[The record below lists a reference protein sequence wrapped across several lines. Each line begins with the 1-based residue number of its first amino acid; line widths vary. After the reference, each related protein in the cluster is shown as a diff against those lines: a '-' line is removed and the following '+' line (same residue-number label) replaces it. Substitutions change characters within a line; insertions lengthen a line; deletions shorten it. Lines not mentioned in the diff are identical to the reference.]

1 MDPGGVESL
10 APDGEN
16 TAPNGWA
23 WSLLRGFRAG
33 DPAALHTVYR
43 LHAEEIAKQLRF
55 GFSFVARGQTHRFVG
70 YASAFE
76 LHDALHETFRRAFE
90 PAARERY
97 DGIRPY
103 GPYLKAIARNVVL
116 RAFRSREVLFGVDGE
131 GPEVRL
137 VDETSPG
144 PEQAVGQEQIRRL
157 VRRFLD
163 TLEPEAR
170 RLVGVRFVDGK
181 SQRDAAVELG
191 LGRQQVRTRE
201 AKIRARL
208 LAFLREHGETSL
220 VPGSLS
226 LPLVGLADLIAEAFR

>member
-1 MDPGGVESL
+1 M
-10 APDGEN
+10 
-16 TAPNGWA
+16 
-23 WSLLRGFRAG
+23 
-33 DPAALHTVYR
+33 
-43 LHAEEIAKQLRF
+43 
-55 GFSFVARGQTHRFVG
+55 
-70 YASAFE
+70 
-76 LHDALHETFRRAFE
+76 
-90 PAARERY
+90 
-97 DGIRPY
+97 
-103 GPYLKAIARNVVL
+103 
-116 RAFRSREVLFGVDGE
+116 
-131 GPEVRL
+131 
-137 VDETSPG
+137 
-144 PEQAVGQEQIRRL
+144 GQEQIRRL